1 MTNRTKTTIR
11 ALRRIKIMIIDSVD
25 FRTRFL
31 WIISD
36 SHVLNQ
42 EKKIAAVVFECKQD
56 DKKNMVH
63 IHNQSHAIQLR
74 RKEWWSV
81 KLIYRI
87 AGNFV
92 SPSSFPCT
100 VIFLASHQ
108 LRKTRLKSSLAFIKR
123 ESAFWW
129 QCDPMT

>member
-42 EKKIAAVVFECKQD
+42 EKKIAAVVFECKHNV
-56 DKKNMVH
+56 KKNIVH
-63 IHNQSHAIQLR
+63 TLSITSNPTENE
-74 RKEWWSV
+74 KGDWG
-81 KLIYRI
+81 LIIEHKIIYI
-87 AGNFV
+87 ELLVG
-92 SPSSFPCT
+92 
-100 VIFLASHQ
+100 LA
-108 LRKTRLKSSLAFIKR
+108 
-123 ESAFWW
+123 
-129 QCDPMT
+129 